1 MFLLAEAR
9 KALEVTLWRYDSSLT
24 GCGFPKS
31 LVTRFY
37 DGIIMVEVVELE
49 GKIISIILIIGDK
62 LT

>member
-9 KALEVTLWRYDSSLT
+9 KALEVTLWHFESSLT

-37 DGIIMVEVVELE
+37 EGITMVEVVEQE
-49 GKIISIILIIGDK
+49 GKIISIILIIGDR